1 MSGSYTGGQPAS
13 LYANG
18 DSSGGRAWMN
28 REAYVLSSRWG
39 QRMAQQAAWLEVVKL
54 PEIGS
59 SDESSEALLSR
70 RPLVR
75 SPEGDS
81 RQTTKPPASFWPIRR
96 VYHGRHRLES
106 RTSTGRAKLTDR
118 IISTI
123 ARCTSASIGNSRL
136 RLVLECVSAKSHDD
150 SGSSCVVVCPIRSE
164 APLEVRAQVFVE
176 I

>member
-39 QRMAQQAAWLEVVKL
+39 QRMAQQAAWLEVVRL
-54 PEIGS
+54 PEIGT

-123 ARCTSASIGNSRL
+123 DRTLHVSVDRELAAATGPRMCEREIAR
-136 RLVLECVSAKSHDD
+136 
-150 SGSSCVVVCPIRSE
+150 
-164 APLEVRAQVFVE
+164 
-176 I
+176 